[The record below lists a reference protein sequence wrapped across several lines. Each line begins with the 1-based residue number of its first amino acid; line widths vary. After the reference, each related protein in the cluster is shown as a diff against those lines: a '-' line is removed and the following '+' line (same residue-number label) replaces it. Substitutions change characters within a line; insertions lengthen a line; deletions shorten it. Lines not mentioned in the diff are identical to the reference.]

1 MQRTKTTLAK
11 AILLLLMLSMIFVAC
26 DKQNGGV
33 DPTNETEQQAT
44 LSEPLANET
53 PEPEATAT
61 RDMRGVTQVVLG
73 GICPMTLSRP
83 GPKALS

>member
-26 DKQNGGV
+26 DKQNGV
-33 DPTNETEQQAT
+33 DPTNDTEQQAT

-61 RDMRGVTQVVLG
+61 RDMRGVTQIVLG

-83 GPKALS
+83 GHKALS